1 MFAVRHGAPRVQRAV
16 WLNFVWALLVA
27 SCEHPATQPL
37 PTANLVFR
45 VQPSN
50 TFAGATLTPPIQVAA
65 EDVNGHTVTSFAGN
79 VTIAVGTN
87 PGGGTLSGTRT
98 VAASNGIATFP
109 DLSIDAGGNGY
120 TFVASATGL
129 GAATSTSFN
138 AVHLSNCL
146 TDCWTIKAPMLTV
159 RSDFSVGAVN
169 GMLYTVGGSIRGPS
183 PRNPAM
189 ATVEAYDPTTNG
201 WTTKAPMLEAR
212 SGAGVGVVNGVLYA
226 VGGVPAYQ
234 VHPLPT
240 GTVQAY
246 DPVTNTWTTR
256 QPMSNP
262 RGSFGVGVVNG
273 ILYAVGGILPI
284 APGGSTNVVIS
295 AAEAYDP
302 LTNTW
307 TAKAPMPTPRFG
319 VAVGVVN
326 GLLYAVGG
334 HGPDFG
340 DPLTVVEAY
349 DPISNTWV
357 SKASLPTARSGLDVG
372 VVNAVIY
379 AVGGGASSTTGTSIV
394 STVEAYDPT
403 TNTWTTKA
411 PMPTARRFLRIGVL
425 NGVLYAIGGQYA
437 IPGATEDTGANEAYH
452 P

>member
-1 MFAVRHGAPRVQRAV
+1 MFVARHGAPMVQRAV
-16 WLNFVWALLVA
+16 WLGFVWTLLVVA
-27 SCEHPATQPL
+27 CHDQATQPL
-37 PTANLVFR
+37 PHNKLAFR
-45 VQPSN
+45 VQPTN
-50 TFAGATLTPPIQVAA
+50 TFAGATLTPPIQIAA
-65 EDVNGHTVTSFAGN
+65 EDVNGYTVTSFAGN

-129 GAATSTSFN
+129 GAATSTAFN

-159 RSDFSVGAVN
+159 RSDFAVGAVN
-169 GMLYTVGGSIRGPS
+169 GMLYTVGGSVI
-183 PRNPAM
+183 NPAV
-189 ATVEAYDPTTNG
+189 ATVEAYDPNTNS
-201 WTTKAPMLEAR
+201 WTTKAPMPEAR

-226 VGGVPAYQ
+226 VGGVPAGE
-234 VHPLPT
+234 VTPLPT

-246 DPVTNTWTTR
+246 DPVTNTWTTKQR
-256 QPMSNP
+256 NPNP
-262 RGSFGVGVVNG
+262 RGWPAVGVVSG

-284 APGGSTNVVIS
+284 APGGSTNVVTG
-295 AAEAYDP
+295 AVEAYDP

-307 TAKAPMPTPRFG
+307 TAKAPMPTARVG

-334 HGPDFG
+334 QGPGFG

-372 VVNAVIY
+372 VVNGVLY
-379 AVGGGASSTTGTSIV
+379 AVGGRTSPTTGPSIGN
-394 STVEAYDPT
+394 TVEAYDPT
-403 TNTWTTKA
+403 TNTWTIKA
-411 PMPTARRFLRIGVL
+411 PMPTPRRFLRIGVL

-437 IPGATEDTGANEAYH
+437 IGDTGANEAYH